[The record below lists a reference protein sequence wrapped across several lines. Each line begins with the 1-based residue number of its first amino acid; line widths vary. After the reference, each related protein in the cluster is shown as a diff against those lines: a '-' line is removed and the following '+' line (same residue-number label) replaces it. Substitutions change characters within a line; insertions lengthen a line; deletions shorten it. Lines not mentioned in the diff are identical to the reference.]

1 MINYLDD
8 IQVGGKI
15 DLSKFE
21 KPKKEPNPETYLP
34 FLKEALA
41 RQSLEVNQSFVN
53 FLDSEGKIR
62 LEGPN
67 AESDQSLISAQEDVF
82 SKRENKDLKTWRH
95 DTERNAANITEMSLT
110 VMLNKFLKEH
120 FIVAR
125 ASSYD
130 DYNNGVDQVL
140 VDKFSGEVICG
151 FDEVISN
158 IGNDG
163 FSKKMNK
170 FKNRERSIGTNIKYG
185 AKMQDG
191 KLIRSEVKNVPAFCM
206 SLSKQELGELLES
219 LKNNPEKTTGVEEKI
234 FAKLLDSLETQIFE
248 LDLNETLLIKT
259 KVALEKLRAKI

>member
-1 MINYLDD
+1 MINYLADAQ
-8 IQVGGKI
+8 IGGKI

-21 KPKKEPNPETYLP
+21 KTKKDPIPETYLP

-41 RQSLEVNQSFVN
+41 RQSLEVNKDFVN

-62 LEGPN
+62 LEGSS
-67 AESDQSLISAQEDVF
+67 AESDQSLVLAQEDGF
-82 SKRENKDLKTWRH
+82 SRGMNKDIETWRR
-95 DTERNAANITEMSLT
+95 DTEKNAANITEMSLT
-110 VMLNKFLKEH
+110 VMLNKFLKEN

-158 IGNDG
+158 TGDDG
-163 FSKKMNK
+163 LSKKINK
-170 FKNRERSIGTNIKYG
+170 FKNRERGIGTNIKYG

-206 SLSKQELGELLES
+206 SLRKVELGELLES
-219 LKNNPEKTTGVEEKI
+219 LKNNPEKTTEVEEKI

-248 LDLNETLLIKT
+248 LDLNEALLIKT
-259 KVALEKLRAKI
+259 KIALEKLRTSI